1 MRTLWALVALLVA
14 CACTSGAGP
23 LTGPHVV
30 AIGVDLPLTGAD
42 GISGNASLNGIRY
55 YIHQHP
61 TVDGRQI
68 SLDIKDDAVKG
79 THNPERGAANVQA
92 LIANS
97 DVLGIIG
104 PFDSNV
110 ARAEV
115 PIANEA
121 GLALIS
127 PSASDTCLT
136 KDVFLPSVLNVTAK
150 DITCSDASQLTA
162 KELRPLSTN
171 NFFRLVTTDDY
182 QGPAAADYAY
192 NTLHMLKVAVMSDG
206 EVYGQALAS
215 GFSIR
220 FVKNGGS
227 IVDHADF
234 NPAPPPDYASF
245 LKKAK
250 ADGAQAIYFGGVTA
264 NGVCSARA
272 AMKGLFDTKAPL
284 LGGDGI
290 AEDPSCVS
298 AAGDEAV
305 GIYATVPAI
314 NPDSLPAAQP
324 TIKAFKSV
332 YPGKADY
339 DAYTMAAYDAT
350 GLLIDAIHRGFAAS
364 GGKIPTRAAV
374 VAQVVITNYQGV
386 IGLIAFTPEG
396 DITTKIVSVY
406 ESQSSDPLAVWPLLG
421 AIDYSAKPPA

>member
-1 MRTLWALVALLVA
+1 MLAALIA
-14 CACTSGAGP
+14 CACTSGATPFG
-23 LTGPHVV
+23 GPHIV

-42 GISGNASLNGIRY
+42 GISGTATLNGIQY
-55 YIHQHP
+55 YVHQHP
-61 TVDGRQI
+61 TVDGKQI
-68 SLDIKDDAVKG
+68 SLVIKDDAVKG
-79 THNPERGAANVQA
+79 THNPERGAANIQA
-92 LIANS
+92 LIANP
-97 DVLGIIG
+97 DVVGIIG

-115 PIANEA
+115 PIANQA
-121 GLALIS
+121 SLTMIS

-136 KDVFLPSVLNVTAK
+136 KDVFLPSSLNVTAK
-150 DITCSDASQLTA
+150 NITCSDASQLTA
-162 KELRPLSTN
+162 KELRPVATN
-171 NFFRLVTTDDY
+171 NFFRLATTDDY

-192 NTLHMLKVAVMSDG
+192 NALHLLKVAVMSDG

-227 IVDHADF
+227 VVDHADF
-234 NPAPPPDYASF
+234 NPAPPPDYATF

-250 ADGAQAIYFGGVTA
+250 ADGAQAIYFGGVTS

-272 AMKGLFDTKAPL
+272 AMKGIFDAKAPF

-290 AEDPSCVS
+290 AEDPACVT
-298 AAGDEAV
+298 AAGAEAV

-314 NPDSLPAAQP
+314 SPDSLPAAQP
-324 TIKAFKSV
+324 TIKAFKAA
-332 YPGKADY
+332 YPGKSDY

-350 GLLIDAIHRGFAAS
+350 GVLIDAIHRAFASS

-374 VAQVVITNYQGV
+374 IAQVAFTSYPGV

-406 ESQSSDPLAVWPLLG
+406 ESLSTDPLAAWPLQG